1 MIAVDWGTSSF
12 RAYRLDAHGKILEA
26 RSAAKGVLA
35 VEAGR
40 FPQVL
45 EEQVGDWLAAGEAPV
60 VMSGMVGSRQGWAEV
75 PYVQCPAGLTEIFQR
90 MIPVDFSVQNHA
102 RKAWI
107 VPGLSFVDEAG
118 VPDVMRGEEVQILGA
133 LPALPREGCW
143 ICLPGTHSKWVFV
156 KEDRIVGFST
166 HMTGELFSVLKS
178 HSILGR
184 TMQEGALDKTAFAEG
199 VQRSGEAG
207 GLLHHLFGVRT
218 RGLFGEL
225 SGSQAPSYLSGLLI
239 GHELRQADASG
250 KIFLLG
256 TPDLTAHYS
265 QAAELLGIGSEALD
279 PQAAARALWL
289 LAKGRI

>member
-1 MIAVDWGTSSF
+1 LIPVDWGTSTF
-12 RAYRLDAHGKILEA
+12 RAYRLAPDGKILET
-26 RSAAKGVLA
+26 RSAPKGILA

-75 PYVQCPAGLTEIFQR
+75 PYVQCPAGFDELARNLTRVEWGKRQ
-90 MIPVDFSVQNHA
+90 
-102 RKAWI
+102 AWI

-118 VPDVMRGEEVQILGA
+118 VPDVMRGEEVQILGS
-133 LPALPREGCW
+133 LPALPRSACW
-143 ICLPGTHSKWVFV
+143 ICLPGTHSKWAQVE
-156 KEDRIVGFST
+156 EDRIAGFRT

-184 TMQEGALDKTAFAEG
+184 MMQDGAFDDTAFAEG
-199 VQRSGEAG
+199 VQRSGEAD

-239 GHELRQADASG
+239 GHELRQADVSG

-256 TPDLTAHYS
+256 APELAAHYS
-265 QAAELLGIGSEALD
+265 QAARLLGIEIEPLD

-289 LAKGRI
+289 LARNKA

>member
-1 MIAVDWGTSSF
+1 LIAVDWGTSSF
-12 RAYRLDAHGKILEA
+12 RAYRLAPDGKILET
-26 RSAAKGVLA
+26 RSAPKGILA

-75 PYVQCPAGLTEIFQR
+75 PYVQCPAGFDEL
-90 MIPVDFSVQNHA
+90 A
-102 RKAWI
+102 RNLKTVEWGKWQAWI
-107 VPGLSFVDEAG
+107 VPGLSFVDDAG

-143 ICLPGTHSKWVFV
+143 ICLPGTHSKWVFA
-156 KEDRIVGFST
+156 KENRIVGFST

-184 TMQEGALDKTAFAEG
+184 MMQEGALDETAFAEG

-239 GHELRQADASG
+239 GHELRQAGESG

-256 TPDLTAHYS
+256 TPELAARYS
-265 QAAELLGIGSEALD
+265 RAADLLGIESEALD
-279 PQAAARALWL
+279 AQAAARALWL
-289 LAKGRI
+289 LAKDGN